1 MNNPPALGSL
11 HAPCFCQNC
20 YGVVWLFGWLIGWMV
35 GWLLFR
41 TSTYNL
47 PINLGWAR
55 PVAPHNRTLGL
66 RVKQETP
73 LITLNWDRLS
83 HLRGWP
89 AVGWGVPVRVGG
101 LQALWQPFLQPVPP
115 SERRQSAPAA
125 VVVAADPAKPGPA
138 ASKSITPAGG
148 VGGIAPPSPQRCNR
162 KPNGYIIRIQEGRP
176 QDRPASLGRL

>member
-1 MNNPPALGSL
+1 MPKTASYQQPTSNPPATYQQ
-11 HAPCFCQNC
+11 P
-20 YGVVWLFGWLIGWMV
+20 
-35 GWLLFR
+35 
-41 TSTYNL
+41 TSNQSATS
-47 PINLGWAR
+47 
-55 PVAPHNRTLGL
+55 
-66 RVKQETP
+66 QEEDSNQLATRQQP
-73 LITLNWDRLS
+73 TSNQPATDQQPTSIRAAGDSNWDRLS

>member
-1 MNNPPALGSL
+1 MNNPPALGSP

-41 TSTYNL
+41 TSTCNL

-66 RVKQETP
+66 RVPQETR
-73 LITLNWDRLS
+73 LINLKWDRLS

-115 SERRQSAPAA
+115 WRHPPGGATQQSAPGPCRRGRRRGGPPPCPQCRSAA
-125 VVVAADPAKPGPA
+125 QAAHVAPGFSPLA
-138 ASKSITPAGG
+138 FPLG
-148 VGGIAPPSPQRCNR
+148 PSPWT
-162 KPNGYIIRIQEGRP
+162 GR
-176 QDRPASLGRL
+176 

>member
-1 MNNPPALGSL
+1 MP
-11 HAPCFCQNC
+11 
-20 YGVVWLFGWLIGWMV
+20 V
-35 GWLLFR
+35 GARGCKPRRSFAG
-41 TSTYNL
+41 TSPIREASCHLRRLPRMPSSNL

-73 LITLNWDRLS
+73 LINLNWDRLS

>member
-1 MNNPPALGSL
+1 M
-11 HAPCFCQNC
+11 
-20 YGVVWLFGWLIGWMV
+20 
-35 GWLLFR
+35 
-41 TSTYNL
+41 
-47 PINLGWAR
+47 
-55 PVAPHNRTLGL
+55 
-66 RVKQETP
+66 
-73 LITLNWDRLS
+73 
-83 HLRGWP
+83 RGWP

-176 QDRPASLGRL
+176 QDRPASLGRLTVTSTNTSTSTSTSTNTSKMNLAKLNKPNTYYTTLNECDTCICLLNSTENRDNGR